1 MPKSCTLVYI
11 HFVWATWDRLP
22 LVTSDLEPSI
32 YACIASKCQELKSEL
47 LGIGG
52 TQDHV
57 HVLVRLHS
65 TVSVA
70 ELAKGMKG
78 SSSHLVTHE
87 LAPNHGFKWQGA
99 YGAFSVSRRDVPQIL
114 AYVKKQKEHHANGEV
129 REEWEQCGEI
139 EDESSRDW

>member
-1 MPKSCTLVYI
+1 MPKSCTFVYV

-22 LVTSDLEPSI
+22 YIAPSLEPSI

-47 LGIGG
+47 LAIGG

-65 TVSVA
+65 TVAVA

-78 SSSHLVTHE
+78 ASSHLVTHE
-87 LAPNHGFKWQGA
+87 LTPNQAFKWQGS
-99 YGAFSVSRRDVPQIL
+99 YGAFSVSPSDVPRIR
-114 AYVKKQKEHHANGEV
+114 AYVRNQKKHHASGDV
-129 REEWEQCGEI
+129 WEEWERCEEI
-139 EDESSRDW
+139 EDDVNVR